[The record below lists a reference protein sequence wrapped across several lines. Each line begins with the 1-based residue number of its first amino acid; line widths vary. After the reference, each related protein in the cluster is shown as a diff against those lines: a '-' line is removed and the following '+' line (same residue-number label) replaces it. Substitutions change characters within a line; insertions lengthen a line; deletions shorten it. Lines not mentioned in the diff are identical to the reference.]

1 MKAVTRYL
9 ADDGS
14 QWGTETEALK
24 RDALCAEVAEAMRP
38 LGPSTDRRHD
48 NGRAFIQHRAEDV
61 LAAKQRIVELC
72 ARDVDHKIF
81 GRPVELVHV
90 RGIAG
95 RILDDTGGPL
105 SAAWNRLARID
116 DYAREWEQQWWVAH
130 PNPEAVALR

>member
-1 MKAVTRYL
+1 MKVITLYQAV
-9 ADDGS
+9 DGS
-14 QWGTETEALK
+14 NWPTEAEALK
-24 RDALCAEVAEAMRP
+24 RDALCAEVEQAMKP

-61 LAAKQRIVELC
+61 LAAKRDIVALC
-72 ARDVDHKIF
+72 ARDVDRTVF
-81 GRPVELVHV
+81 NRPAELVHV
-90 RGIAG
+90 RGLAG

-105 SAAWNRLARID
+105 STAWGRLARID